1 MGNHVLELEIRYGKS
16 GRIVVEEFSFSNKAD
31 PPIST
36 DYTDCELDR
45 HVEKFSPNHCRG
57 ILIAQLN
64 RLIRNLCNLWKSVD
78 LLYTCLRQ
86 VLRMKSEKISELT
99 TSRLS
104 VYLRCLNALDAAGIK
119 TISSQALAE
128 QFNLNSAQIRKDLG
142 YFGEFGVRGVGYYVK
157 DLRDHITKIL
167 GLDKPHRVGIVG
179 AGRLGTAL
187 ANYNGLERSNF
198 AVAAL
203 FDNDKQK
210 IGQRVGEARILIHD
224 VEKLASVIREDSI
237 DVIVIAVPAKAAQ
250 KVLNRIMSAGIKA
263 VLNFA
268 PASLTPR
275 LGVKVKT
282 VDLNTSL
289 ESLSYF
295 LARPTSTQLAA
306 RTRTKVLRSQKQ
318 SERGLRQ

>member
-1 MGNHVLELEIRYGKS
+1 
-16 GRIVVEEFSFSNKAD
+16 
-31 PPIST
+31 
-36 DYTDCELDR
+36 
-45 HVEKFSPNHCRG
+45 
-57 ILIAQLN
+57 
-64 RLIRNLCNLWKSVD
+64 
-78 LLYTCLRQ
+78 
-86 VLRMKSEKISELT
+86 MKSEKISELT

-104 VYLRCLNALDAAGIK
+104 VYLRCLNALDAVGIK

-142 YFGEFGVRGVGYYVK
+142 YFGEFGIRGVGYYVS

-187 ANYNGLERSNF
+187 ANYNGFGRSNF
-198 AVAAL
+198 AVVAL
-203 FDNDKQK
+203 FDNDDEK
-210 IGQRVGEARILIHD
+210 IGRRVGDAKILIHD
-224 VEKLASVIREDSI
+224 VEKLATVIRDEAI
-237 DVIVIAVPAKAAQ
+237 DVMVIAVPAKVAQ
-250 KVLNRIMSAGIKA
+250 RVLNRIMSAKIKA

-282 VDLNTSL
+282 VDLTTSL

-295 LARPTSTQLAA
+295 LAQPGEIGIATRSDA
-306 RTRTKVLRSQKQ
+306 RVMATTDQPEQ
-318 SERGLRQ
+318 GLNR